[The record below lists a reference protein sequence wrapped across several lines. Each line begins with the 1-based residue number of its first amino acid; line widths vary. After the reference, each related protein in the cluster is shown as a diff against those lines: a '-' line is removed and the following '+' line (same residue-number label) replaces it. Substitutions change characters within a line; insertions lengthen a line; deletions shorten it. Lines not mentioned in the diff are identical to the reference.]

1 MHPIIVRCVGLFV
14 LGVLVP
20 YGGSALAQSQAAR
33 LPEAKRVVFLGD
45 SITQAGGYV
54 DLLETAIRV
63 QHPDRSLEI
72 LNLGLSSET
81 TSGLSEPG
89 HAGGAFPRPDLH
101 ERLERVL
108 EQTKP
113 DLVVACYGMNDG
125 IYHPLDEERF
135 AKFKSGIE
143 RLHEAVESRGAKI
156 VHLTPALFD
165 AKPLQGRLLPSG
177 LASYPRPYE
186 GYDDVLEA
194 YSAWLLSRRADGW
207 VVIDAHGAMKS
218 ALAARRAVNAD
229 FTFAS
234 DGVHPNDEGH
244 AVLAQAVGEA
254 WGLTMDD
261 DGLPAHP
268 KVKEILPLIRKKQ
281 QALKL
286 AWLTSTGHKR
296 PGVPAG
302 MSIDD
307 ANKLAAELDA
317 QVQLIVNVN
326 Y

>member
-1 MHPIIVRCVGLFV
+1 MHSWIVRCVGFLVLDAFV
-14 LGVLVP
+14 SC
-20 YGGSALAQSQAAR
+20 GGSVLAQSEAAR

-63 QHPDRSLEI
+63 QHPDRSMEI
-72 LNLGLSSET
+72 LNLSLASET

-125 IYHPLDEERF
+125 IYHPLDDQRF
-135 AKFKSGIE
+135 AKFKAGIE

-156 VHLTPALFD
+156 IHLTPALFD
-165 AKPLQGRLLPSG
+165 AKPLQGRLLPIG
-177 LASYPRPYE
+177 LASYPKPYE

-194 YSAWLLSRRADGW
+194 YSAWLLNRRADGW
-207 VVIDAHGAMKS
+207 EVIDVHGAMKS
-218 ALAARRAVNAD
+218 ALAARREQKAD

-244 AVLAQAVGEA
+244 AVLARAIGAA
-254 WGLTMDD
+254 WGLSLGD
-261 DGLPAHP
+261 DGLPAHSRA
-268 KVKEILPLIRKKQ
+268 KEILPLIRKKQ

-296 PGVPAG
+296 PGVPTG
-302 MSIDD
+302 LPIEE

-317 QVQLIVNVN
+317 QVQQIV
-326 Y
+326 YEKE